1 MASVTILGGA
11 AAGGNAGQ
19 GCSGIL
25 VRTETLA
32 FVLDF
37 GPGVMPE
44 LKKQIDF
51 RTLDAIVISHLHL
64 DHTLDLGALRFALA
78 YSPTPAS
85 RRVPLWMPPG
95 GIDFLKRFGSAFDDP
110 GEPSDFFDHTFA
122 IAEYEPT
129 RAVAI
134 GDVRIRFHRTVH
146 GIPCWA
152 MRVSIP
158 GVEDFFFTGDGGPT
172 SNLAIP
178 ARGCKVIACES
189 GTWDGEMG
197 HMKPDQAGQL
207 ASDAGASTLILTHL
221 WEEFGFENYRRAAAS
236 TFSGELLIAKP
247 GLTVE
252 L

>member
-1 MASVTILGGA
+1 MASVTVLGGA
-11 AAGGNAGQ
+11 AAGGNTGQ
-19 GCSGIL
+19 GCSGYLI
-25 VRTETLA
+25 RTDTLA

-37 GPGVMPE
+37 GPGVLPE
-44 LKKQIDF
+44 LKKHIDY

-78 YSPTPAS
+78 YSPNPAT
-85 RRVPLWMPPG
+85 RRIPLWMPPEG
-95 GIDFLKRFGSAFDDP
+95 VDFLKRFGSAFEDP
-110 GEPSDFFDHTFA
+110 DEPGRFFDKTFA

-134 GDVRIRFHRTVH
+134 GDARIRFHRTVH

-158 GVEDFFFTGDGGPT
+158 GAEDFFFTGDTGPT
-172 SNLAIP
+172 ANLAIP
-178 ARGCKVIACES
+178 ARGCKMIACES
-189 GTWDGEMG
+189 GTLEGELG
-197 HMKPDQAGQL
+197 HMTPIQAGQL
-207 ASDAGASTLILTHL
+207 ATDAGASTLILTHL
-221 WEEFGFENYRRAAAS
+221 WEEFGFETYRERAAS
-236 TFSGELLIAKP
+236 TFSGEVLIAKP

>member
-1 MASVTILGGA
+1 MGSVTILGGS

-25 VRTETLA
+25 VRTDTLS

-37 GPGVMPE
+37 GPGVLPE
-44 LKKQIDF
+44 LKRQIDY
-51 RTLDAIVISHLHL
+51 RTLDAILITHLHL

-78 YSPTPAS
+78 YSPQPAT

-95 GIDFLKRFGSAFDDP
+95 GIEFLKKFGSAFDDP
-110 GEPSDFFDHTFA
+110 EEPIDFFDHTFA

-129 RAVAI
+129 RSVAV
-134 GDVRIRFHRTVH
+134 GDARIRFHRTVH

-158 GVEDFFFTGDGGPT
+158 GAKDFFFTGDTGPT
-172 SNLAIP
+172 ANLAIP
-178 ARGCKVIACES
+178 ARGCAVIACES
-189 GTWDGEMG
+189 GTLEGEPG
-197 HMKPDQAGQL
+197 HMTPHQAGQL
-207 ASDAGASTLILTHL
+207 ATDAGASTMILTHL
-221 WEEFGFENYRRAAAS
+221 WEEFGFDTYRERAAS

>member
-1 MASVTILGGA
+1 MQSITILGGA
-11 AAGGNAGQ
+11 AAGTNPGQ

-25 VRTETLA
+25 VRSGDLS

-37 GPGVMPE
+37 GPGVLPE
-44 LKKQIDF
+44 LKKHIDY
-51 RTLDAIVISHLHL
+51 RDLDAVLITHLHL

-78 YSPTPAS
+78 YSPIPAK

-95 GIDFLKRFGSAFDDP
+95 GIEFLKKFGSAFDDP
-110 GEPSDFFDHTFA
+110 DEELDFFDHTFL
-122 IAEYEPT
+122 IIEYEPT
-129 RAVAI
+129 RAVAV
-134 GDVRIRFHRTVH
+134 GDARIRFHRTVH
-146 GIPCWA
+146 GLPCWA

-158 GVEDFFFTGDGGPT
+158 GVPDFFFTGDSGPT

-178 ARGCKVIACES
+178 ARGCGVLVCES
-189 GTWDGEMG
+189 GTLEGEIG
-197 HMKPDQAGQL
+197 HMTPVQAGQL
-207 ASDAGASTLILTHL
+207 ATDAGVSTMVLTHL
-221 WEEFGFENYRRAAAS
+221 WEEFGFETYRERAAS